1 MEVAGLVVGVSGLIS
16 VYDKACELWRVIG
29 AAKGFGDDVGDSLRK
44 LEIEFFRFQSW
55 WAVIRKLDVLPV
67 SLQFG
72 RNE

>member
-1 MEVAGLVVGVSGLIS
+1 MEVAGLVIGVSGLIS
-16 VYDKACELWRVIG
+16 VYDKACEIWRVIG
-29 AAKGFGDDVGDSLRK
+29 AARGFGDDVCDSLRK

-55 WAVIRKLDVLPV
+55 WTVVRKFEVLPV